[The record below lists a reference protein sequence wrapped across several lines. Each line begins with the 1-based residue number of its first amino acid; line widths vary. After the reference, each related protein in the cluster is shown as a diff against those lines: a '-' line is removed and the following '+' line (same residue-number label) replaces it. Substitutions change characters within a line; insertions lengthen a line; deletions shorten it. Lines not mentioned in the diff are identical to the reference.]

1 MENPSVPYPFADAD
15 TDVIAAATTATQPP
29 FEIAPRRPL
38 VHRLFPSLAGLLLI
52 GASFNVPGFTDP
64 GPGTTAA
71 EETATRITQSVDPSK
86 ITDPYLSPKPNVLIP
101 ADISVGQST
110 RVRVPYRT
118 QFDGT
123 TWADGNCGPASI
135 AMAMGA
141 FNHDESVDS
150 IRQSINGFTGDWS
163 TESGTSWESLKRAVE
178 QRGFGVE
185 GLYAQG
191 GGYRFWTM
199 DDLLA
204 QTRQGRPV
212 IVLVKYQYLPGHET
226 AAWYGDHYVVFL
238 GMTADGKVV
247 YHDPAFRDGKQGRSV
262 TVDQAVF
269 ERAWLKSWTG
279 LRQTAMAVYPA
290 S

>member
-1 MENPSVPYPFADAD
+1 MEIFGVPYYPFPREVADVEVEFVESASQSS
-15 TDVIAAATTATQPP
+15 TKKSLT
-29 FEIAPRRPL
+29 L
-38 VHRLFPSLAGLLLI
+38 RLFPGMAGLLLI
-52 GASFNVPGFTDP
+52 GATFNAPGFTDP
-64 GPGTTAA
+64 GHGATPAD
-71 EETATRITQSVDPSK
+71 ETATRITQSVDPSK
-86 ITDPYLSPKPNVLIP
+86 ITDPYLTPKPNVLIP
-101 ADISVGQST
+101 ADVSVGMST

-123 TWADGNCGPASI
+123 AWEGGNCGPASI
-135 AMAMGA
+135 GMAMGA
-141 FNHDESVDS
+141 FSYDESTDS

-178 QRGFGVE
+178 ERGFAVD

-191 GGYRFWTM
+191 GGYHFWTM
-199 DDLLA
+199 DDLLH

-212 IVLVKYQYLPGHET
+212 VVLVKYQYLPGHET
-226 AAWYGDHYVVFL
+226 ATWYGDHYVVFL
-238 GMTADGKVV
+238 GMTPDGKVV
-247 YHDPAFRDGKQGRSV
+247 YHDPAFRNGGKEGRSV

-290 S
+290 G